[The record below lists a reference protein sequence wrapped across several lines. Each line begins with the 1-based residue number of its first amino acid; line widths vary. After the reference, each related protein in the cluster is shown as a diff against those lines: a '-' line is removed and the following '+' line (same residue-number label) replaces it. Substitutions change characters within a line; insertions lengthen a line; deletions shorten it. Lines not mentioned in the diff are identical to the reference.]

1 MRFARSPFVVL
12 VVEDDRDT
20 RELYRA
26 ALTAAG
32 YAVVAVEDGFDALRI
47 LEQKPPA
54 AVVLDLGLPRLR
66 GLDVA
71 REMAADAVLQ
81 QVPVIVVTGE
91 PGDLNEKDFAC
102 VLRKPITPDRLIS
115 AVINCLHS
123 LG

>member
-1 MRFARSPFVVL
+1 MVL

-20 RELYRA
+20 RELYRT

-47 LEQKPPA
+47 LEQTRPA

-71 REMAADAVLQ
+71 REMAAHSGLQ
-81 QVPVIVVTGE
+81 QVPIVVVTGD
-91 PGDLNEKDFAC
+91 PGDVNEKEFAC
-102 VLRKPITPDRLIS
+102 VLRKPINPDRLIS
-115 AVINCLHS
+115 AVIDCLHS